1 MGLDI
6 YLSKKTFIGAMFDS
20 CGISGIISL
29 KKRGREIPIKL
40 RRVAY
45 VIEDIYHGR
54 KTHWLHE
61 LLSRELTDAME
72 NSEEYELGED
82 VINRL
87 HRACIEVLEHR
98 NKPDFREICKEK
110 LLCDLKPD
118 ISEEELNLFLDEVR
132 ELAEATGANE
142 KSDDAVFIISASW

>member
-20 CGISGIISL
+20 CGISGIISI
-29 KKRGREIPIKL
+29 KKRGRKIPIKF

-61 LLSRELTDAME
+61 WLNHELTDGME
-72 NSEEYELGED
+72 NSEEYELDKD

-87 HRACIEVLEHR
+87 HQACIEVLAHR
-98 NKPDFREICKEK
+98 NEPDFKKICKEK
-110 LLCDLKPD
+110 LHCELKPD
-118 ISEEELNLFLDEVR
+118 FSDETLNDFLDEVE
-132 ELAEATGANE
+132 ELAEATDPSE
-142 KSDDAVFIISASW
+142 KTDDAVFIVSASW